1 MLKEKPLPSIILK
14 LVIALKPKIQWRRS
28 KKFENGKKA
37 KEDGQGRGEGEQQD
51 QLKVQAELF

>member
-37 KEDGQGRGEGEQQD
+37 KEKNTRIESPAQNSP
-51 QLKVQAELF
+51 LKKEYA